1 MLQTHISPDKN
12 TWPALMLRATDN
24 DTVIEQRVRT
34 ILERIRQGGD
44 EALRAITTEIDGRC
58 PESLQVSEAEFTEA
72 ESLVSDKLKA
82 AIRQAASNISAF
94 HKAQHTSA
102 ADVCTMPGVHCRRRV
117 LPIRR
122 VGLYIPGGSAPL
134 FSTILMLALPAQ
146 IAGCEEIVLCTPC
159 DRTTGKVNPVVLYTA
174 QLCGVRTIY
183 KLGGAQAIAAMAY
196 GTESIERVYK
206 IFGPGNRYV
215 TKAKQMVS
223 AQGTAIDMP
232 AGPSEVMIMADD
244 SARPDF
250 VAADFL
256 SQAEHGPDSQSLLV
270 CRSQE
275 FAEQVNAEIVRQ
287 LALLPRADI
296 ATRSLENS
304 RIVVFDDIDTMV
316 AFANDYA
323 SEHLIIAM
331 DDAWAVAN
339 RITAA
344 GSIFVGH
351 YSPES
356 AGDYASG
363 TNHTLP
369 TMGLASAYSGIG
381 LDSFMHAITYQ
392 ELSQE
397 GLNSLS
403 NTIIR
408 MAEAEGL
415 DAHANAVKVRVA
427 SKGSGN
433 SESSENSENSNCQ
446 LSINSV
452 EVATLGRACKQSLPS
467 LNRNFVNCQLK
478 NVRPNI
484 AALKPYSTARDE
496 YKGSIG
502 IYLDANENPFD
513 NGYNR
518 YPSTALKEQVRSAI
532 AQKKGV
538 NPARL
543 FLGNGSDEAIDLLFR
558 IFCRPGIDNIV
569 SIAPT
574 YGMYSVCAAIND
586 IECREVMLGEDFSL
600 PVEAL
605 LSATDMQSKLLFVC
619 SPNNPTANAFPREQ
633 LVSLLSRFPGIV
645 VVDEAYI
652 DFSSV
657 PSMVELIDQYPN
669 LIVLQTLSKAYGLAG
684 LRMGLAFAEERIIR
698 LFEQVKYPYNIG
710 TDTLALALR
719 LLATDITPQVQTLIA
734 ERERVA
740 AALTAL
746 PYIEKVYPSDA
757 NFLLVKTARPRELY
771 DYLIVREL
779 IVRDR
784 SRTPGCEGTLRIT
797 IGTPEENDR
806 LIRELRV
813 WS

>member
-1 MLQTHISPDKN
+1 
-12 TWPALMLRATDN
+12 MLRATDD
-24 DTVIEQRVRT
+24 DTVIEQRVRA

-58 PESLQVSEAEFTEA
+58 PESLQVSETEFAEA
-72 ESLVSDKLKA
+72 ESLVSDELKS
-82 AIRQAASNISAF
+82 AIRQAASNISVF
-94 HKAQHTSA
+94 HKAQQTPA
-102 ADVCTMPGVHCRRRV
+102 VDVYTMPGVHCRRRV

-159 DRTTGKVNPVVLYTA
+159 DRTTGKVNSVVLYTA

-196 GTESIERVYK
+196 GTESIERVFK

-275 FAEQVNAEIVRQ
+275 FAEQVNAEIARQ

-296 ATRSLENS
+296 ATRSLANS
-304 RIVVFDDIDTMV
+304 RIVVFDDIDTMI
-316 AFANDYA
+316 AFANAYA

-331 DDAWAVAN
+331 DDAWAVAD

-427 SKGSGN
+427 SEGSEN
-433 SESSENSENSNCQ
+433 TESSNFQFSIFNSQ
-446 LSINSV
+446 LN
-452 EVATLGRACKQSLPS
+452 
-467 LNRNFVNCQLK
+467 

-538 NPARL
+538 DPARL

-657 PSMVELIDQYPN
+657 PSMVKLIDQYPN

-740 AALTAL
+740 AALTEL

-771 DYLIVREL
+771 DYLIAREL

-806 LIRELRV
+806 LIEELRV

>member
-12 TWPALMLRATDN
+12 TWPALMQRATDD
-24 DTVIEQRVRT
+24 DTFIEQRVRT

-72 ESLVSDKLKA
+72 EAMVSDELKS

-94 HKAQHTSA
+94 HKAQQTPA
-102 ADVCTMPGVHCRRRV
+102 VDVYTMPGVHCRRRV

-196 GTESIERVYK
+196 GTESIARVFK

-275 FAEQVNAEIVRQ
+275 FAEQVNAEIARQ

-296 ATRSLENS
+296 ATRSLANS

-316 AFANDYA
+316 AFANAYA

-331 DDAWAVAN
+331 DDAWAVAD

-427 SKGSGN
+427 SEGSEN
-433 SESSENSENSNCQ
+433 TESSNFQFSIFNSQ
-446 LSINSV
+446 LN
-452 EVATLGRACKQSLPS
+452 
-467 LNRNFVNCQLK
+467 

-633 LVSLLSRFPGIV
+633 LISLLSRFPGIV

-740 AALTAL
+740 AALTEL

-771 DYLIVREL
+771 DYLIAREL

-797 IGTPEENDR
+797 IGTPEENNK
-806 LIRELRV
+806 LIEELKMKNQD
-813 WS
+813 

>member
-1 MLQTHISPDKN
+1 MLQTYISPSRSA
-12 TWPALMLRATDN
+12 WAALMQRATD
-24 DTVIEQRVRT
+24 DDSIIEGRVRA
-34 ILERIRQGGD
+34 ILERVRQGGD
-44 EALRAITTEIDGRC
+44 EAVRAITTEIDGRC
-58 PESLQVSEAEFTEA
+58 PDSLQVSEAEFAEA
-72 ESLVSDKLKA
+72 EALVNDDLKA
-82 AIRQAASNISAF
+82 AIRQAADNISAF
-94 HKAQHTSA
+94 HRAQQISTV
-102 ADVCTMPGVHCRRRV
+102 DVCTMPGVHCRRRV

-159 DRTTGKVNPVVLYTA
+159 DRTSGKVNPVVLYTA

-183 KLGGAQAIAAMAY
+183 KLGGAQAVAAMAY
-196 GTESIERVYK
+196 GTESIRRVYK

-232 AGPSEVMIMADD
+232 AGPSEVMVMAD
-244 SARPDF
+244 ATAQPAF

-256 SQAEHGPDSQSLLV
+256 SQAEHGPDSQSILV
-270 CRSQE
+270 CNSQKLA
-275 FAEQVNAEIVRQ
+275 AEVEAEITRQ

-304 RIVVFDDIDTMV
+304 RIVVFDDVNTMV
-316 AFANDYA
+316 DFANDYA
-323 SEHLIIAM
+323 AEHLIIAM
-331 DDAWAVAN
+331 DDAWSVAN

-369 TMGLASAYSGIG
+369 TMGLATAYSGIG

-392 ELSQE
+392 ELTQS
-397 GLNSLS
+397 GLNALGT
-403 NTIIR
+403 TIVQ

-415 DAHANAVKVRVA
+415 DAHANAVKVRL
-427 SKGSGN
+427 S
-433 SESSENSENSNCQ
+433 SEDSETSENSEDSNC
-446 LSINSV
+446 
-452 EVATLGRACKQSLPS
+452 P
-467 LNRNFVNCQLK
+467 LNW
-478 NVRPNI
+478 VRPNI

-496 YKGSIG
+496 YKGTIG
-502 IYLDANENPFD
+502 IYLDANENPFE

-518 YPSTALKEQVRSAI
+518 YPSTTLKAQVRGTI

-538 NPARL
+538 DPARL

-558 IFCRPGIDNIV
+558 IFCRPGVDNVI

-586 IECREVMLGEDFSL
+586 IEYREVMLDDNFAL
-600 PVEAL
+600 PVDKL
-605 LSATDMQSKLLFVC
+605 LAAADAQSKLLFVC
-619 SPNNPTANAFPREQ
+619 SPNNPTANAYSREQ
-633 LVSLLSRFPGIV
+633 LITLVQQFPGIV

-657 PSMVELIDQYPN
+657 PSMVELIDEYPN

-684 LRMGLAFAEERIIR
+684 LRMGLAFAHERIISI
-698 LFEQVKYPYNIG
+698 FEQVKYPYNIG
-710 TDTLALALR
+710 ADTLALAQR
-719 LLATDITPQVQTLIA
+719 LLATDITSQVQTLIA

-740 AALTAL
+740 AALSTL
-746 PYIEKVYPSDA
+746 PYVEKVYPSDA
-757 NFLLVKTARPRELY
+757 NFLLVKVEHSRELY
-771 DYLIVREL
+771 EYLIAREL

-806 LIRELRV
+806 LLAELKNRV
-813 WS
+813 

>member
-1 MLQTHISPDKN
+1 MIQTCFSPDKQS
-12 TWPALMLRATDN
+12 WPALMQRANSD
-24 DTVIEQRVRT
+24 DSIIESRVRV
-34 ILERIRQGGD
+34 ILERVRQGGD

-58 PESLQVSEAEFTEA
+58 PDTLQVTEAEFAEA
-72 ESLVSDKLKA
+72 ATQVGEELKV
-82 AIRQAASNISAF
+82 AIRQAAGNISAF
-94 HKAQHTSA
+94 HKSQQPAQT
-102 ADVCTMPGVHCRRRV
+102 DVYTMPGVHCRRRM

-159 DRTTGKVNPVVLYTA
+159 DRATGKVNPVVLYTA
-174 QLCGVRTIY
+174 QLCGVSTVY

-196 GTESIERVYK
+196 GTESIRRVYK

-232 AGPSEVMIMADD
+232 AGPSEVMVMADET
-244 SARPDF
+244 ARPDF

-256 SQAEHGPDSQSLLV
+256 SQAEHGPDSQSVLV
-270 CRSQE
+270 CRSTG
-275 FAEQVNAEIVRQ
+275 FARCVDAEIERQ

-296 ATRSLENS
+296 AAQSLANS
-304 RIVVFDDIDTMV
+304 RIVVIEDVETMID
-316 AFANDYA
+316 FANEYA
-323 SEHLIIAM
+323 AEHLIIAM
-331 DDAWAVAN
+331 DDAWAVAG

-369 TMGLASAYSGIG
+369 TMGLATAYSGIG

-392 ELSQE
+392 ELTRE
-397 GLNSLS
+397 GLDSLGD
-403 NTIIR
+403 TIIR

-415 DAHANAVKVRVA
+415 DAHANAVKVRMEA
-427 SKGSGN
+427 SPLPLPRRGDTDIA
-433 SESSENSENSNCQ
+433 EPNCQ
-446 LSINSV
+446 LSI
-452 EVATLGRACKQSLPS
+452 
-467 LNRNFVNCQLK
+467 VNCQLE

-484 AALKPYSTARDE
+484 LALKPYSTARDE

-518 YPSTALKEQVRSAI
+518 YPSTTLKEQVRNTI
-532 AQKKGV
+532 AAKKGIA
-538 NPARL
+538 PQRL

-558 IFCRPGIDNIV
+558 IFCRPGVDNVV

-586 IECREVMLGEDFSL
+586 IACREVMLGEDFTL
-600 PVEAL
+600 PVDEL
-605 LSATDMQSKLLFVC
+605 LRTADAQSKLLFIC

-633 LVSLLSRFPGIV
+633 IVSLVRQFPGIV

-652 DFSSV
+652 DFSSE
-657 PSMVELIDQYPN
+657 PSMVEFIDECPN

-684 LRMGLAFAEERIIR
+684 LRMGLAIAHERIISI
-698 LFEQVKYPYNIG
+698 FEQVKYPYNIG
-710 TDTLALALR
+710 ADTLALALR
-719 LLATDITPQVQTLIA
+719 LLETDITSQVQTLVA

-740 AALTAL
+740 AALNAL
-746 PYIEKVYPSDA
+746 PFVQKVYPSDA
-757 NFLLVKTARPRELY
+757 NFLLVKTGRPRELY
-771 DYLIVREL
+771 DYLIAREL

-806 LIRELRV
+806 LIEELRKV
-813 WS
+813 DA

>member
-1 MLQTHISPDKN
+1 M
-12 TWPALMLRATDN
+12 RA
-24 DTVIEQRVRT
+24 
-34 ILERIRQGGD
+34 ILERVRQGGD
-44 EALRAITTEIDGRC
+44 EAVRAITTEIDGRC
-58 PESLQVSEAEFTEA
+58 PDSLQVSEAEFAEA
-72 ESLVSDKLKA
+72 EALVNDDLKA
-82 AIRQAASNISAF
+82 AIRQAADNISAF
-94 HKAQHTSA
+94 HRAQQISTV
-102 ADVCTMPGVHCRRRV
+102 DVCTMPGVHCRRRV

-159 DRTTGKVNPVVLYTA
+159 DRTSGKVNPVVLYTA

-183 KLGGAQAIAAMAY
+183 KLGGAQAVAAMAY
-196 GTESIERVYK
+196 GTESIRRVYK

-232 AGPSEVMIMADD
+232 AGPSEVMVMAD
-244 SARPDF
+244 ATAQPAF

-256 SQAEHGPDSQSLLV
+256 SQAEHGPDSQSILV
-270 CRSQE
+270 CNSQKLA
-275 FAEQVNAEIVRQ
+275 AEVEAEITRQ

-304 RIVVFDDIDTMV
+304 RIVVFDDVNTMV
-316 AFANDYA
+316 DFANDYA
-323 SEHLIIAM
+323 AEHLIIAM
-331 DDAWAVAN
+331 DDAWSVAN

-369 TMGLASAYSGIG
+369 TMGLATAYSGIG

-392 ELSQE
+392 ELTQS
-397 GLNSLS
+397 GLNALGT
-403 NTIIR
+403 TIVQ

-415 DAHANAVKVRVA
+415 DAHANAVKVRL
-427 SKGSGN
+427 S
-433 SESSENSENSNCQ
+433 SEDSETSENSEDSNC
-446 LSINSV
+446 
-452 EVATLGRACKQSLPS
+452 P
-467 LNRNFVNCQLK
+467 LNW
-478 NVRPNI
+478 VRPNI

-496 YKGSIG
+496 YKGTIG
-502 IYLDANENPFD
+502 IYLDANENPFE

-518 YPSTALKEQVRSAI
+518 YPSTTLKAQVRGTI

-538 NPARL
+538 DPARL

-558 IFCRPGIDNIV
+558 IFCRPGVDNVI

-586 IECREVMLGEDFSL
+586 IEYREVMLDDNFAL
-600 PVEAL
+600 PVDKL
-605 LSATDMQSKLLFVC
+605 LAAADAQSKLLFVC
-619 SPNNPTANAFPREQ
+619 SPNNPTANAYSREQ
-633 LVSLLSRFPGIV
+633 LITLVQQFPGIV

-657 PSMVELIDQYPN
+657 PSMVELIDEYPN

-684 LRMGLAFAEERIIR
+684 LRMGLAFAHERIISI
-698 LFEQVKYPYNIG
+698 FEQVKYPYNIG
-710 TDTLALALR
+710 ADTLALAQR
-719 LLATDITPQVQTLIA
+719 LLATDITSQVQTLIA

-740 AALTAL
+740 AALSTL
-746 PYIEKVYPSDA
+746 PYVEKVYPSDA
-757 NFLLVKTARPRELY
+757 NFLLVKVEHSRELY
-771 DYLIVREL
+771 EYLIAREL

-806 LIRELRV
+806 LLAELKNRV
-813 WS
+813 

>member
-1 MLQTHISPDKN
+1 MLQTYINPSLSQ
-12 TWPALMLRATDN
+12 WPLLTQRATDE
-24 DTVIEQRVRT
+24 DSVIESRVRT
-34 ILERIRQGGD
+34 ILERVRQGGD

-58 PESLQVSEAEFTEA
+58 PESLQVSEAEFAEA
-72 ESLVSDKLKA
+72 AALVSDELKA
-82 AIRQAASNISAF
+82 AIRQAADNIGAF
-94 HKAQHTSA
+94 HRAQQVPVV
-102 ADVCTMPGVHCRRRV
+102 DVHTMPGVHCRRRV
-117 LPIRR
+117 VPIRR

-159 DRTTGKVNPVVLYTA
+159 DRTSGKVNPVVLYTA
-174 QLCGVRTIY
+174 QLCGVHTIY

-196 GTESIERVYK
+196 GTESIRRVYK

-232 AGPSEVMIMADD
+232 AGPSEVLVLAD
-244 SARPDF
+244 ATAQPAF

-256 SQAEHGPDSQSLLV
+256 SQAEHGPDSQSILV
-270 CRSQE
+270 CNSPDLASQVE
-275 FAEQVNAEIVRQ
+275 AEIARQ

-304 RIVVFDDIDTMV
+304 RIVVFDDVDTMV

-323 SEHLIIAM
+323 AEHLIIAM
-331 DDAWAVAN
+331 DDPWSIAN

-369 TMGLASAYSGIG
+369 TMGLATAYSGIG

-392 ELSQE
+392 ELTQA
-397 GLNSLS
+397 GLNALGD
-403 NTIIR
+403 TIVK

-415 DAHANAVKVRVA
+415 DAHANAVKVRLEA
-427 SKGSGN
+427 SPNPLPRRGLT
-433 SESSENSENSNCQ
+433 ESAMSAAPS
-446 LSINSV
+446 LR
-452 EVATLGRACKQSLPS
+452 GRAGGEALI
-467 LNRNFVNCQLK
+467 
-478 NVRPNI
+478 RPNI

-496 YKGSIG
+496 YKGTIG
-502 IYLDANENPFD
+502 IYLDANENPFE

-518 YPSTALKEQVRSAI
+518 YPSTTLKAQVRATI
-532 AQKKGV
+532 AAKKGV
-538 NPARL
+538 APSRL

-558 IFCRPGIDNIV
+558 IFCRPGVDNVI

-586 IECREVMLGEDFSL
+586 VEYREVMLGDDFAL
-600 PVEAL
+600 PVEKL
-605 LSATDMQSKLLFVC
+605 LAAADAQSKLLFVC
-619 SPNNPTANAFPREQ
+619 SPNNPTANAYSREQ
-633 LVSLLSRFPGIV
+633 LITLVQQFPGIV

-657 PSMVELIDQYPN
+657 LSMVELIDEYPN

-684 LRMGLAFAEERIIR
+684 LRMGLAFAHERIISI
-698 LFEQVKYPYNIG
+698 FEQVKYPYNIG
-710 TDTLALALR
+710 ADTLALAQR
-719 LLATDITPQVQTLIA
+719 LLEVDITPQVQTLIA

-740 AALTAL
+740 AAISAL
-746 PYIEKVYPSDA
+746 PYVEKVYPSDA
-757 NFLLVKTARPRELY
+757 NFLLVKVERSRELY
-771 DYLIVREL
+771 EYLIAREL

-784 SRTPGCEGTLRIT
+784 SLTPGCEGTLRIT

-806 LIRELRV
+806 LIRELRARCL
-813 WS
+813 

>member
-12 TWPALMLRATDN
+12 TWPALMLRATDD
-24 DTVIEQRVRT
+24 DTVIEQRVRA

-72 ESLVSDKLKA
+72 EAMVSDELKS
-82 AIRQAASNISAF
+82 AIRQAASNISTF
-94 HKAQHTSA
+94 HKAQQTPA
-102 ADVCTMPGVHCRRRV
+102 VDVYTMPGVHCRRRV

-174 QLCGVRTIY
+174 QLCGVHTIY

-196 GTESIERVYK
+196 GTESIERVFK

-275 FAEQVNAEIVRQ
+275 FAEQVNAEIARQ

-296 ATRSLENS
+296 ATRSLANS
-304 RIVVFDDIDTMV
+304 RIVVFDDIDTMI
-316 AFANDYA
+316 AFANAYA

-427 SKGSGN
+427 SEGSEN
-433 SESSENSENSNCQ
+433 TESSNFQFSIFNSQ
-446 LSINSV
+446 LN
-452 EVATLGRACKQSLPS
+452 
-467 LNRNFVNCQLK
+467 

-538 NPARL
+538 DPARL

-633 LVSLLSRFPGIV
+633 LISLLSRFPGIV

-740 AALTAL
+740 AALTEL

-771 DYLIVREL
+771 DYLIAREL

>member
-1 MLQTHISPDKN
+1 MLQTYITPDKN
-12 TWPALMLRATDN
+12 TWPALMLRATDD
-24 DTVIEQRVRT
+24 DTVIEQRVRA

-58 PESLQVSEAEFTEA
+58 PESLQVSEAEFAEA
-72 ESLVSDKLKA
+72 ESSVSDELKS
-82 AIRQAASNISAF
+82 AIRQAASNISVF
-94 HKAQHTSA
+94 HKAQQTPA
-102 ADVCTMPGVHCRRRV
+102 VDVYTMPGVHCRRRV

-196 GTESIERVYK
+196 GTESIERVFK

-244 SARPDF
+244 SARPEF

-275 FAEQVNAEIVRQ
+275 FAEQVNAEIARQ

-296 ATRSLENS
+296 ATRSLANS
-304 RIVVFDDIDTMV
+304 RIVVFDDIDTMI
-316 AFANDYA
+316 AFANAYA

-331 DDAWAVAN
+331 DDAWAVAD

-415 DAHANAVKVRVA
+415 DAHANAVKVRVEGPLLT
-427 SKGSGN
+427 SPKREGLQTSQSVSSPLGGN
-433 SESSENSENSNCQ
+433 EGGQ
-446 LSINSV
+446 AL
-452 EVATLGRACKQSLPS
+452 
-467 LNRNFVNCQLK
+467 
-478 NVRPNI
+478 VRPNI
-484 AALKPYSTARDE
+484 LALKPYSTARDE
-496 YKGSIG
+496 YKGSIGIG

-538 NPARL
+538 DPARL

-605 LSATDMQSKLLFVC
+605 LNATDMQSKLLFVC

-710 TDTLALALR
+710 TDTLSLALR

-740 AALTAL
+740 AALTEL

-771 DYLIVREL
+771 DYLIAREL

-806 LIRELRV
+806 LIEELRV

>member
-1 MLQTHISPDKN
+1 
-12 TWPALMLRATDN
+12 MLRATDD
-24 DTVIEQRVRT
+24 DTVIEQRVRA

-44 EALRAITTEIDGRC
+44 EVLRAITAEIDGRC
-58 PESLQVSEAEFTEA
+58 PESLQVSETEFTEA
-72 ESLVSDKLKA
+72 EAMVSDELKS

-94 HKAQHTSA
+94 HKAQQTPA
-102 ADVCTMPGVHCRRRV
+102 VDVYTMPGVHCRRRV

-196 GTESIERVYK
+196 GTESIERVFK

-275 FAEQVNAEIVRQ
+275 FAEQVNAEIARQ

-296 ATRSLENS
+296 ATRSLANS
-304 RIVVFDDIDTMV
+304 RIVVFDDIDTMI
-316 AFANDYA
+316 AFANAYA

-331 DDAWAVAN
+331 DDAWAVAD

-403 NTIIR
+403 NSIIR

-427 SKGSGN
+427 SEGSEKT
-433 SESSENSENSNCQ
+433 ESSNFQFSIFNSQ
-446 LSINSV
+446 LN
-452 EVATLGRACKQSLPS
+452 
-467 LNRNFVNCQLK
+467 

-538 NPARL
+538 DPARL

-619 SPNNPTANAFPREQ
+619 SPNNPPANAFPREQ
-633 LVSLLSRFPGIV
+633 LISLVSRFPGIV

-684 LRMGLAFAEERIIR
+684 LRIGLAFAEERIIR

-740 AALTAL
+740 AALTEL

-757 NFLLVKTARPRELY
+757 NFLLVKTARPRDLY
-771 DYLIVREL
+771 DYLIAREL

-806 LIRELRV
+806 LIEELRV

>member
-1 MLQTHISPDKN
+1 MLQTYINPSLSQ
-12 TWPALMLRATDN
+12 WPLLTQRATDE
-24 DTVIEQRVRT
+24 DSVIENRVRT
-34 ILERIRQGGD
+34 ILERVRQGGD
-44 EALRAITTEIDGRC
+44 EALRAITAEIDGRC
-58 PESLQVSEAEFTEA
+58 PESLQVSEDEFAEAA
-72 ESLVSDKLKA
+72 EQVSDELKA
-82 AIRQAASNISAF
+82 AIRQAADNISVF
-94 HKAQHTSA
+94 HRAQQVPVV
-102 ADVCTMPGVHCRRRV
+102 DVHTMPGVHCRRRV
-117 LPIRR
+117 VPIRR

-159 DRTTGKVNPVVLYTA
+159 DRLTGKVNSVVLYTA
-174 QLCGVRTIY
+174 QLCGVHTIY

-196 GTESIERVYK
+196 GTESIRRVYK

-232 AGPSEVMIMADD
+232 AGPSEVMVMAD
-244 SARPDF
+244 ATAQPAF

-256 SQAEHGPDSQSLLV
+256 SQAEHGPDSQSILV
-270 CRSQE
+270 CNSPDL
-275 FAEQVNAEIVRQ
+275 ATQVEAEITRQ

-304 RIVVFDDIDTMV
+304 RIVVFDDVDTMIN
-316 AFANDYA
+316 FANDYA
-323 SEHLIIAM
+323 AEHLIIAM
-331 DDAWAVAN
+331 DDAWGIAQL
-339 RITAA
+339 ITAA

-369 TMGLASAYSGIG
+369 TMGLATAYSGIG

-392 ELSQE
+392 ELTQA
-397 GLNSLS
+397 GLNALGG
-403 NTIIR
+403 TIIQ

-415 DAHANAVKVRVA
+415 DAHANAVKVRL
-427 SKGSGN
+427 SSEKSLN
-433 SESSENSENSNCQ
+433 SESSENSNC
-446 LSINSV
+446 
-452 EVATLGRACKQSLPS
+452 P
-467 LNRNFVNCQLK
+467 LNK
-478 NVRPNI
+478 VRPNI

-496 YKGSIG
+496 YKGTIG
-502 IYLDANENPFD
+502 VYLDANENPFE

-518 YPSTALKEQVRSAI
+518 YPSTTLKGKVRTTI
-532 AQKKGV
+532 AAKKGV
-538 NPARL
+538 DPSRL

-558 IFCRPGIDNIV
+558 IFCRPGVDNVI

-586 IECREVMLGEDFSL
+586 IEYREVMLGDDFSL
-600 PVEAL
+600 PVDKL
-605 LSATDMQSKLLFVC
+605 LAAADAQSKLLFVC
-619 SPNNPTANAFPREQ
+619 SPNNPTANAYSREQ
-633 LVSLLSRFPGIV
+633 LITLVQQFPGIV

-657 PSMVELIDQYPN
+657 PSMVELIDEYPN

-684 LRMGLAFAEERIIR
+684 LRMGLAMANERIISI
-698 LFEQVKYPYNIG
+698 FEQVKYPYNIG
-710 TDTLALALR
+710 ADTLALASR
-719 LLATDITPQVQTLIA
+719 LLETDITPQVQTLIA

-740 AALTAL
+740 AALSAL
-746 PYIEKVYPSDA
+746 TYVEKVYPSDA
-757 NFLLVKTARPRELY
+757 NFLLVKVERSRELY
-771 DYLIVREL
+771 EFLIAREL

-797 IGTPEENDR
+797 IGTPEENGR
-806 LIRELRV
+806 LIEELQAYNV
-813 WS
+813 

>member
-1 MLQTHISPDKN
+1 MQ
-12 TWPALMLRATDN
+12 RATD
-24 DTVIEQRVRT
+24 DDSIIEGRVRA
-34 ILERIRQGGD
+34 ILERVRQGGD
-44 EALRAITTEIDGRC
+44 EAVRAITTEIDGRC
-58 PESLQVSEAEFTEA
+58 PDSLQVSEAEFAEA
-72 ESLVSDKLKA
+72 EALVNDDLKA
-82 AIRQAASNISAF
+82 AIRQAADNISAF
-94 HKAQHTSA
+94 HRAQQISTV
-102 ADVCTMPGVHCRRRV
+102 DVCTMPGVHCRRRV

-159 DRTTGKVNPVVLYTA
+159 DRTSGKVNPVVLYTA

-183 KLGGAQAIAAMAY
+183 KLGGAQAVAAMAY
-196 GTESIERVYK
+196 GTESIRRVYK

-232 AGPSEVMIMADD
+232 AGPSEVMVMAD
-244 SARPDF
+244 ATAQPAF

-256 SQAEHGPDSQSLLV
+256 SQAEHGPDSQSILV
-270 CRSQE
+270 CNSQKLA
-275 FAEQVNAEIVRQ
+275 AEVEAEITRQ

-304 RIVVFDDIDTMV
+304 RIVVFDDVNTMV
-316 AFANDYA
+316 DFANDYA
-323 SEHLIIAM
+323 AEHLIIAM
-331 DDAWAVAN
+331 DDAWSVAN

-369 TMGLASAYSGIG
+369 TMGLATAYSGIG

-392 ELSQE
+392 ELTQS
-397 GLNSLS
+397 GLNALGT
-403 NTIIR
+403 TIVQ

-415 DAHANAVKVRVA
+415 DAHANAVKVRL
-427 SKGSGN
+427 S
-433 SESSENSENSNCQ
+433 SEDSETSENSEDSNC
-446 LSINSV
+446 
-452 EVATLGRACKQSLPS
+452 P
-467 LNRNFVNCQLK
+467 LNW
-478 NVRPNI
+478 VRPNI

-496 YKGSIG
+496 YKGTIG
-502 IYLDANENPFD
+502 IYLDANENPFE

-518 YPSTALKEQVRSAI
+518 YPSTTLKAQVRGTI

-538 NPARL
+538 DPARL

-558 IFCRPGIDNIV
+558 IFCRPGVDNVI

-586 IECREVMLGEDFSL
+586 IEYREVMLDDNFAL
-600 PVEAL
+600 PVDKL
-605 LSATDMQSKLLFVC
+605 LAAADAQSKLLFVC
-619 SPNNPTANAFPREQ
+619 SPNNPTANAYSREQ
-633 LVSLLSRFPGIV
+633 LITLVQQFPGIV

-657 PSMVELIDQYPN
+657 PSMVELIDEYPN

-684 LRMGLAFAEERIIR
+684 LRMGLAFAHERIISI
-698 LFEQVKYPYNIG
+698 FEQVKYPYNIG
-710 TDTLALALR
+710 ADTLALAQR
-719 LLATDITPQVQTLIA
+719 LLATDITSQVQTLIA

-740 AALTAL
+740 AALSTL
-746 PYIEKVYPSDA
+746 PYVEKVYPSDA
-757 NFLLVKTARPRELY
+757 NFLLVKVEHSRELY
-771 DYLIVREL
+771 EYLIAREL

-806 LIRELRV
+806 LLAELKNRV
-813 WS
+813 

>member
-1 MLQTHISPDKN
+1 MLQTYISPDKN
-12 TWPALMLRATDN
+12 TWPALMLRATDD

-58 PESLQVSEAEFTEA
+58 PESLLVSEAEFTEA
-72 ESLVSDKLKA
+72 EAMVSDELKS

-94 HKAQHTSA
+94 HKAQQTPA
-102 ADVCTMPGVHCRRRV
+102 VDVYTMPGVHCRRRV

-159 DRTTGKVNPVVLYTA
+159 DRITGKVNPVVLYTA

-196 GTESIERVYK
+196 GTESIERVFK

-275 FAEQVNAEIVRQ
+275 FAEQVNAEIARQ

-296 ATRSLENS
+296 ATRSLANS
-304 RIVVFDDIDTMV
+304 RIVVFDDIDTMI
-316 AFANDYA
+316 AFANAYA

-331 DDAWAVAN
+331 DDAWAVAD

-427 SKGSGN
+427 SEGSEN
-433 SESSENSENSNCQ
+433 TESSNFQFSIFNSQ
-446 LSINSV
+446 LN
-452 EVATLGRACKQSLPS
+452 
-467 LNRNFVNCQLK
+467 

-502 IYLDANENPFD
+502 IYLDANENPFN

-538 NPARL
+538 DPARL

-633 LVSLLSRFPGIV
+633 LISLLSRFPGIV

-771 DYLIVREL
+771 DYLIAREL

-806 LIRELRV
+806 LIEELRV

>member
-1 MLQTHISPDKN
+1 
-12 TWPALMLRATDN
+12 
-24 DTVIEQRVRT
+24 
-34 ILERIRQGGD
+34 
-44 EALRAITTEIDGRC
+44 
-58 PESLQVSEAEFTEA
+58 
-72 ESLVSDKLKA
+72 
-82 AIRQAASNISAF
+82 
-94 HKAQHTSA
+94 
-102 ADVCTMPGVHCRRRV
+102 
-117 LPIRR
+117 
-122 VGLYIPGGSAPL
+122 
-134 FSTILMLALPAQ
+134 
-146 IAGCEEIVLCTPC
+146 
-159 DRTTGKVNPVVLYTA
+159 
-174 QLCGVRTIY
+174 
-183 KLGGAQAIAAMAY
+183 MAY
-196 GTESIERVYK
+196 GTESIRRVYK

-256 SQAEHGPDSQSLLV
+256 SQAEHGPDSQSMLV

-275 FAEQVNAEIVRQ
+275 FAEQVNAEIARQ
-287 LALLPRADI
+287 LTLLPRADI
-296 ATRSLENS
+296 ATRSLANS

-316 AFANDYA
+316 AFANEYA
-323 SEHLIIAM
+323 AEHLIIAM
-331 DDAWAVAN
+331 DDAWAVAD

-369 TMGLASAYSGIG
+369 TMGLATAYSGIG

-392 ELSQE
+392 ELTQE

-403 NTIIR
+403 DTIIR

-415 DAHANAVKVRVA
+415 DAHANAVKVRVECPLLT
-427 SKGSGN
+427 SPKGEGLQTSQSVSSPLGGN
-433 SESSENSENSNCQ
+433 EGGQ
-446 LSINSV
+446 
-452 EVATLGRACKQSLPS
+452 TL
-467 LNRNFVNCQLK
+467 
-478 NVRPNI
+478 VRPNI
-484 AALKPYSTARDE
+484 LALKPYSTARDE
-496 YKGSIG
+496 YKGTIG

-538 NPARL
+538 NPTRL

-710 TDTLALALR
+710 ADTLALAQR
-719 LLATDITPQVQTLIA
+719 LLEADITPQVQTLIA
-734 ERERVA
+734 ERKRVA
-740 AALTAL
+740 AALAEL
-746 PYIEKVYPSDA
+746 PFVAKVYPSDA
-757 NFLLVKTARPRELY
+757 NFLLVKTEHPRELY
-771 DYLIVREL
+771 DYLIAREL

>member
-1 MLQTHISPDKN
+1 MQ
-12 TWPALMLRATDN
+12 RANSD
-24 DTVIEQRVRT
+24 DAVIEGRVRT
-34 ILERIRQGGD
+34 ILERVRQGGD

-58 PESLQVSEAEFTEA
+58 PESLQVSETEFAEA
-72 ESLVSDKLKA
+72 EAQVSDELKA
-82 AIRQAASNISAF
+82 AIRQAADNITAF
-94 HKAQHTSA
+94 HRAQQAPQT
-102 ADVCTMPGVHCRRRV
+102 DVYTMPGVHCRRRM

-159 DRTTGKVNPVVLYTA
+159 DRQSGKVNPVVLYTA

-183 KLGGAQAIAAMAY
+183 KLGGAQAVAAMAY
-196 GTESIERVYK
+196 GTESIRKVYK

-232 AGPSEVMIMADD
+232 AGPSEVMVMADET
-244 SARPDF
+244 ARPDF

-256 SQAEHGPDSQSLLV
+256 SQAEHGPDSQSVLV
-270 CRSQE
+270 CNSE
-275 FAEQVNAEIVRQ
+275 AFAQQVEAEIERQ

-296 ATRSLENS
+296 AAQSLANS
-304 RIVVFDDIDTMV
+304 RIVVLGDVDTMV
-316 AFANDYA
+316 DFANEYA
-323 SEHLIIAM
+323 AEHLIIAM
-331 DDAWAVAN
+331 DNAWNIAN

-369 TMGLASAYSGIG
+369 TMGLATAYSGIG

-392 ELSQE
+392 ELTQE
-397 GLNSLS
+397 GLNSLG

-415 DAHANAVKVRVA
+415 DAHANAVKVRIEA
-427 SKGSGN
+427 SPNPLPKRGLTESAM
-433 SESSENSENSNCQ
+433 SESP
-446 LSINSV
+446 L
-452 EVATLGRACKQSLPS
+452 LGRGRGEASL
-467 LNRNFVNCQLK
+467 
-478 NVRPNI
+478 VRPNI

-502 IYLDANENPFD
+502 IYLDANENPFE

-518 YPSTALKEQVRSAI
+518 YPSTTLKAQVRNVI

-538 NPARL
+538 SPSRL

-558 IFCRPGIDNIV
+558 IFCRPGVDNVI

-586 IECREVMLGEDFSL
+586 IACREVMLGEDFAL
-600 PVEAL
+600 PVDEL
-605 LSATDMQSKLLFVC
+605 LAAADAQSKLLFIC

-633 LVSLLSRFPGIV
+633 IVSLVRQFPGIV

-652 DFSSV
+652 DFSSE
-657 PSMVELIDQYPN
+657 PSMVELIDEYPN

-684 LRMGLAFAEERIIR
+684 LRMGLAMAHERIISI
-698 LFEQVKYPYNIG
+698 FEQVKYPYNIG
-710 TDTLALALR
+710 ADTLALALR
-719 LLATDITPQVQTLIA
+719 LLETDITPQVQTLIA

-740 AALTAL
+740 AAFRAVPCIT
-746 PYIEKVYPSDA
+746 KVYPSDA
-757 NFLLVKTARPRELY
+757 NFLLVKTERPRELY
-771 DYLIVREL
+771 EYLIAREL

-797 IGTPEENDR
+797 IGTPEENAR
-806 LIRELRV
+806 LITEV
-813 WS
+813 KNYNG

>member
-1 MLQTHISPDKN
+1 MQ
-12 TWPALMLRATDN
+12 RATADDN
-24 DTVIEQRVRT
+24 LIENRVRT
-34 ILERIRQGGD
+34 ILERVRQGGD

-58 PESLQVSEAEFTEA
+58 PESLQVSEAEFAEA
-72 ESLVSDKLKA
+72 EALVNDALKA
-82 AIRQAASNISAF
+82 AISQAADNISAF
-94 HKAQHTSA
+94 HRAQQLPVV
-102 ADVCTMPGVHCRRRV
+102 DVHTMPGVHCRRRV
-117 LPIRR
+117 VPIRR

-174 QLCGVRTIY
+174 QLCGVSTIY
-183 KLGGAQAIAAMAY
+183 KLGGAQAVAAMAY
-196 GTESIERVYK
+196 GTESIRRVYK

-232 AGPSEVMIMADD
+232 AGPSEVMVMADTT
-244 SARPDF
+244 AQPAF

-256 SQAEHGPDSQSLLV
+256 SQAEHGPDSQSILV
-270 CRSQE
+270 CNSQALATKVE
-275 FAEQVNAEIVRQ
+275 VEITRQ

-304 RIVVFDDIDTMV
+304 RIVVFDDMDSMV
-316 AFANDYA
+316 DFANDYA
-323 SEHLIIAM
+323 AEHLIIAM
-331 DDAWAVAN
+331 DDAWSVAN

-369 TMGLASAYSGIG
+369 TMGLATAYSGIG

-392 ELSQE
+392 ELTQE
-397 GLNSLS
+397 GLNSLGD
-403 NTIIR
+403 TIIR

-415 DAHANAVKVRVA
+415 DAHANAVKVRME
-427 SKGSGN
+427 GSAAIAEAN
-433 SESSENSENSNCQ
+433 SQFSIFNFQ
-446 LSINSV
+446 L
-452 EVATLGRACKQSLPS
+452 LL
-467 LNRNFVNCQLK
+467 
-478 NVRPNI
+478 RPNI

-496 YKGSIG
+496 YKGTIG
-502 IYLDANENPFD
+502 IYLDANENPFE

-518 YPSTALKEQVRSAI
+518 YPSTTLKSQVRGTVA
-532 AQKKGV
+532 AKKGV
-538 NPARL
+538 DPARL

-558 IFCRPGIDNIV
+558 IFCRPGVDNVI

-574 YGMYSVCAAIND
+574 YGMYGVCAAIND
-586 IECREVMLGEDFSL
+586 IEYREVMLDEDFAL
-600 PVEAL
+600 PVGKL
-605 LSATDMQSKLLFVC
+605 LAAADAQSKLLFVC
-619 SPNNPTANAFPREQ
+619 SPNNPTANAYSREQ
-633 LVSLLSRFPGIV
+633 LITLVQQFPGIV

-657 PSMVELIDQYPN
+657 PSMVELIDEYPN

-684 LRMGLAFAEERIIR
+684 LRMGLAFAHERIISI
-698 LFEQVKYPYNIG
+698 FEQVKYPYNIG
-710 TDTLALALR
+710 ADTLALAQR
-719 LLATDITPQVQTLIA
+719 LLQVDITPQVHTLIA

-740 AALTAL
+740 KALAAL
-746 PYIEKVYPSDA
+746 PYVTKVYPSDA
-757 NFLLVKTARPRELY
+757 NFLLVKMEHSREMY
-771 DYLIVREL
+771 EYLIGREL

-806 LIRELRV
+806 LIAECRALCVGDRRVRYIKELGTVRF
-813 WS
+813 

>member
-12 TWPALMLRATDN
+12 TWPALMLRATDD
-24 DTVIEQRVRT
+24 DTVIEQRVRA

-58 PESLQVSEAEFTEA
+58 PESLQVSEAEFAEA
-72 ESLVSDKLKA
+72 ESSVSDELKS

-94 HKAQHTSA
+94 HKAQQTPA
-102 ADVCTMPGVHCRRRV
+102 VDVYTMPGVHCRRRV

-196 GTESIERVYK
+196 GTESIERVFK

-275 FAEQVNAEIVRQ
+275 FAEQVNAEIARQ

-296 ATRSLENS
+296 ATRSLANS
-304 RIVVFDDIDTMV
+304 RIVVFDDIDTMI
-316 AFANDYA
+316 AFANAYA

-331 DDAWAVAN
+331 DDAWAVAD

-427 SKGSGN
+427 SEGSEN
-433 SESSENSENSNCQ
+433 TESSNFQFSIFNSQ
-446 LSINSV
+446 LN
-452 EVATLGRACKQSLPS
+452 
-467 LNRNFVNCQLK
+467 

-518 YPSTALKEQVRSAI
+518 YPFTALKEQVRSAI

-538 NPARL
+538 NLARL

-633 LVSLLSRFPGIV
+633 LISLLSRFPGIV

-740 AALTAL
+740 AALTEL

-757 NFLLVKTARPRELY
+757 NFLLVKTARPRDLY
-771 DYLIVREL
+771 DYLIAREL

-806 LIRELRV
+806 LIRELRIKD
-813 WS
+813 

>member
-1 MLQTHISPDKN
+1 MLQTYINPSLSQ
-12 TWPALMLRATDN
+12 WPLLTQRATDE
-24 DTVIEQRVRT
+24 DSVIENRVRT
-34 ILERIRQGGD
+34 ILERVRQGGD
-44 EALRAITTEIDGRC
+44 EALRAITAEIDGRC
-58 PESLQVSEAEFTEA
+58 PESLQVSEDEFAEAA
-72 ESLVSDKLKA
+72 EQVSDELKA
-82 AIRQAASNISAF
+82 AIRQAADNISVF
-94 HKAQHTSA
+94 HRAQQVPVV
-102 ADVCTMPGVHCRRRV
+102 DVHTMPGVHCRRRV
-117 LPIRR
+117 VPIRR

-159 DRTTGKVNPVVLYTA
+159 DRLTGKVNSVVLYTA
-174 QLCGVRTIY
+174 QLCGVHTIY

-196 GTESIERVYK
+196 GTESIRRVYK

-232 AGPSEVMIMADD
+232 AGPSEVMVMAD
-244 SARPDF
+244 ATAQPAF

-256 SQAEHGPDSQSLLV
+256 SQAEHGPDSQSILV
-270 CRSQE
+270 CNSPDL
-275 FAEQVNAEIVRQ
+275 ATQVEAEITRQ

-304 RIVVFDDIDTMV
+304 RIVVFDDVDTMIN
-316 AFANDYA
+316 FANDYA
-323 SEHLIIAM
+323 AEHLIIAM
-331 DDAWAVAN
+331 DDAWGIAQL
-339 RITAA
+339 ITAA

-369 TMGLASAYSGIG
+369 TMGLATAYSGIG

-392 ELSQE
+392 ELTQA
-397 GLNSLS
+397 GLNALGG
-403 NTIIR
+403 TIIQ

-415 DAHANAVKVRVA
+415 DAHANAVKVRL
-427 SKGSGN
+427 SSEKSLN
-433 SESSENSENSNCQ
+433 SESSENSNC
-446 LSINSV
+446 
-452 EVATLGRACKQSLPS
+452 P
-467 LNRNFVNCQLK
+467 LNK
-478 NVRPNI
+478 VRPNI

-496 YKGSIG
+496 YKGTIG
-502 IYLDANENPFD
+502 VYLDANENPFE

-518 YPSTALKEQVRSAI
+518 YPSTTLKGQVRTTI
-532 AQKKGV
+532 AAKKGV
-538 NPARL
+538 DPSRL

-558 IFCRPGIDNIV
+558 IFCRPGVDNVI

-586 IECREVMLGEDFSL
+586 IEYREVMLGDDFSL
-600 PVEAL
+600 PVDKL
-605 LSATDMQSKLLFVC
+605 LAAADAQSKLLFVC
-619 SPNNPTANAFPREQ
+619 SPNNPTANAYSREQ
-633 LVSLLSRFPGIV
+633 LITLVQQFPGIV

-657 PSMVELIDQYPN
+657 PSMVELIDEYPN

-684 LRMGLAFAEERIIR
+684 LRMGLAMANERIISI
-698 LFEQVKYPYNIG
+698 FEQVKYPYNIG
-710 TDTLALALR
+710 ADTLALVSR
-719 LLATDITPQVQTLIA
+719 LLETDITPQVQTLIA

-740 AALTAL
+740 AALSAL
-746 PYIEKVYPSDA
+746 TYVEKVYPSDA
-757 NFLLVKTARPRELY
+757 NFLLVKVERSRELY
-771 DYLIVREL
+771 EFLIAREL

-797 IGTPEENDR
+797 IGTPEENGR
-806 LIRELRV
+806 LIEELQAYNV
-813 WS
+813 

>member
-1 MLQTHISPDKN
+1 MLQTYISPDKN
-12 TWPALMLRATDN
+12 TWPALMLRATDD
-24 DTVIEQRVRT
+24 DTVIEQRVRA

-58 PESLQVSEAEFTEA
+58 PESLQVSEAEFAEA
-72 ESLVSDKLKA
+72 ETMVSDELKS

-94 HKAQHTSA
+94 HKAQQTPA
-102 ADVCTMPGVHCRRRV
+102 VDVYTMPGVHCRRRV

-174 QLCGVRTIY
+174 QQCGVRTIY

-196 GTESIERVYK
+196 GTESIERVFK

-275 FAEQVNAEIVRQ
+275 FAEQVNAEIARQ

-296 ATRSLENS
+296 ATRSLANS
-304 RIVVFDDIDTMV
+304 RIVVFDDIDTMI
-316 AFANDYA
+316 AFANAYA

-331 DDAWAVAN
+331 DDAWAVAD

-403 NTIIR
+403 NTVIR

-427 SKGSGN
+427 SEGSEN
-433 SESSENSENSNCQ
+433 TESS
-446 LSINSV
+446 
-452 EVATLGRACKQSLPS
+452 
-467 LNRNFVNCQLK
+467 NFQFSTVNCQLK

-684 LRMGLAFAEERIIR
+684 LRIGLAFAEERIIR

-719 LLATDITPQVQTLIA
+719 LLATDINPQVQTLIA

-740 AALTAL
+740 AALTEL

-771 DYLIVREL
+771 DYLIAREL

-806 LIRELRV
+806 LIRELRIKD
-813 WS
+813 

>member
-1 MLQTHISPDKN
+1 MLQTYISPNREDW
-12 TWPALMLRATDN
+12 TSLMRRADS
-24 DTVIEQRVRT
+24 DDSIIESRVRT

-58 PESLQVSEAEFTEA
+58 PESLQVSEAELSEA
-72 ESLVSDKLKA
+72 EALVSDELKA

-94 HKAQHTSA
+94 HKAQQTHA
-102 ADVCTMPGVHCRRRV
+102 VDVHTMPGVHCRRRV

-146 IAGCEEIVLCTPC
+146 IAGCEEIILCTPC

-196 GTESIERVYK
+196 GTESIRRVYK

-256 SQAEHGPDSQSLLV
+256 SQAEHGPDSQSMLV

-275 FAEQVNAEIVRQ
+275 FAEQVNAEIARQ

-296 ATRSLENS
+296 ATRSLANS
-304 RIVVFDDIDTMV
+304 RIVVFDDIDAMV
-316 AFANDYA
+316 AFANEYA
-323 SEHLIIAM
+323 AEHLIIAM
-331 DDAWAVAN
+331 DDAWAVAD

-369 TMGLASAYSGIG
+369 TMGLATAYSGIG

-392 ELSQE
+392 QLTQE

-415 DAHANAVKVRVA
+415 DAHANAVKVRVD
-427 SKGSGN
+427 SEGSEN
-433 SESSENSENSNCQ
+433 TESSNFQ
-446 LSINSV
+446 FSINSV
-452 EVATLGRACKQSLPS
+452 EVATLGRVCKQSLPS

-484 AALKPYSTARDE
+484 LALKTYSTARDE
-496 YKGSIG
+496 YKGTIG

-518 YPSTALKEQVRSAI
+518 YPSTALKEQVRCTI

-600 PVEAL
+600 PVDAL

-633 LVSLLSRFPGIV
+633 IITLVSRFPGIV

-710 TDTLALALR
+710 ADTLALAQR
-719 LLATDITPQVQTLIA
+719 LLEVDITPQVQTLIA
-734 ERERVA
+734 ERKRVA
-740 AALTAL
+740 TAL
-746 PYIEKVYPSDA
+746 AELPFVAKVYPSDA

-771 DYLIVREL
+771 DYLIAREL

-797 IGTPEENDR
+797 IGTPAENDR
-806 LIRELRV
+806 LIQECRTYKG
-813 WS
+813 

>member
-1 MLQTHISPDKN
+1 MR
-12 TWPALMLRATDN
+12 RADS
-24 DTVIEQRVRT
+24 DDSIIESRVRT

-44 EALRAITTEIDGRC
+44 EALHAITTEIDGRC
-58 PESLQVSEAEFTEA
+58 PESLQVSEAELSEA
-72 ESLVSDKLKA
+72 EALVSDELKA

-94 HKAQHTSA
+94 HKAQQTPA
-102 ADVCTMPGVHCRRRV
+102 VDVHTMPGVHCRRRV

-146 IAGCEEIVLCTPC
+146 IAGCEEIILCTPC

-196 GTESIERVYK
+196 GTESIRRVYK

-256 SQAEHGPDSQSLLV
+256 SQAEHGPDSQSMLV

-275 FAEQVNAEIVRQ
+275 FAEQVNAEIARQ
-287 LALLPRADI
+287 LTLLPRADI
-296 ATRSLENS
+296 ATRSLANS

-316 AFANDYA
+316 AFANEYA
-323 SEHLIIAM
+323 AEHLIIAM
-331 DDAWAVAN
+331 DDAWAVAD

-369 TMGLASAYSGIG
+369 TMGLATAYSGIG

-392 ELSQE
+392 ELTQE

-403 NTIIR
+403 DTIIR

-415 DAHANAVKVRVA
+415 DAHANAVKVRVECPLLTSPKGEGLQTSQSA
-427 SKGSGN
+427 SSPLGGN
-433 SESSENSENSNCQ
+433 EGGQ
-446 LSINSV
+446 
-452 EVATLGRACKQSLPS
+452 TL
-467 LNRNFVNCQLK
+467 
-478 NVRPNI
+478 VRPNI
-484 AALKPYSTARDE
+484 LALKPYSTARDE
-496 YKGSIG
+496 YKGTIG

-600 PVEAL
+600 PVDAL
-605 LSATDMQSKLLFVC
+605 LSATDMQSKLLFIC

-633 LVSLLSRFPGIV
+633 IITLVSRFPGIV

-710 TDTLALALR
+710 ADTLALAQR
-719 LLATDITPQVQTLIA
+719 LLEVDITPQVQTLIA
-734 ERERVA
+734 ERKRVA
-740 AALTAL
+740 AALAEL
-746 PYIEKVYPSDA
+746 PFVERVYPSDA
-757 NFLLVKTARPRELY
+757 NFLLVKTEHPRELY
-771 DYLIVREL
+771 DYLIAREL

-806 LIRELRV
+806 LIEELRV
-813 WS
+813 MS

>member
-1 MLQTHISPDKN
+1 MLQTYINPSLSQWSLL
-12 TWPALMLRATDN
+12 TQRATDE
-24 DTVIEQRVRT
+24 DSIIEKRVST
-34 ILERIRQGGD
+34 ILERVRQGGD

-58 PESLQVSEAEFTEA
+58 PESLQVSEAEFAEA
-72 ESLVSDKLKA
+72 VALVSDELKA
-82 AIRQAASNISAF
+82 AIRQATANISAF
-94 HKAQHTSA
+94 HRTQQIPA
-102 ADVCTMPGVHCRRRV
+102 ANVHTMPGVHCRRRM

-134 FSTILMLALPAQ
+134 FSTILMLALPAK
-146 IAGCEEIVLCTPC
+146 IAGCEDIVLCTPC
-159 DRTTGKVNPVVLYTA
+159 DRTSGKVNPVVLYTA
-174 QLCGVRTIY
+174 LQCGVHTIY

-196 GTESIERVYK
+196 GTESIHRVYK

-215 TKAKQMVS
+215 TKAKQIVS
-223 AQGTAIDMP
+223 SQGTAIDMP
-232 AGPSEVMIMADD
+232 AGPSEVMVMADET
-244 SARPDF
+244 AHPDF

-256 SQAEHGPDSQSLLV
+256 SQAEHGPDSQSILV
-270 CRSQE
+270 CNSPDL
-275 FAEQVNAEIVRQ
+275 ANQVETEITSQ

-304 RIVVFDDIDTMV
+304 RIVVFDKVNTMID
-316 AFANDYA
+316 FANEYA
-323 SEHLIIAM
+323 AEHLIIAM
-331 DDAWAVAN
+331 NDAWSIAD

-369 TMGLASAYSGIG
+369 TMGLANAYSGIG

-392 ELSQE
+392 ELTQE
-397 GLNSLS
+397 GLNTLG
-403 NTIIR
+403 NTIIQ

-415 DAHANAVKVRVA
+415 DAHANAVKVRLA
-427 SKGSGN
+427 
-433 SESSENSENSNCQ
+433 SESTENSENSNSSFSILNSQ
-446 LSINSV
+446 LD
-452 EVATLGRACKQSLPS
+452 K
-467 LNRNFVNCQLK
+467 
-478 NVRPNI
+478 VRPNI

-496 YKGSIG
+496 YKGTIG
-502 IYLDANENPFD
+502 IYLDANENPFE

-518 YPSTALKEQVRSAI
+518 YPSTTLKAQVRNAI
-532 AQKKGV
+532 AKKKGV
-538 NPARL
+538 TASRL

-558 IFCRPGIDNIV
+558 IFCRPGVDNAI

-586 IECREVMLGEDFSL
+586 VEYREVMLGKDFSL
-600 PVEAL
+600 PVDGL
-605 LSATDMQSKLLFVC
+605 LDATDEQSKLLFVC
-619 SPNNPTANAFPREQ
+619 SPNNPTANAYPREQ
-633 LVSLLSRFPGIV
+633 LLTLVKQFPGIV

-657 PSMVELIDQYPN
+657 PSMVELIDEYPN

-684 LRMGLAFAEERIIR
+684 LRMGLAMAHERIISI
-698 LFEQVKYPYNIG
+698 FEQVKYPYNIG
-710 TDTLALALR
+710 ADTLVLALR
-719 LLATDITPQVQTLIA
+719 LLETDITPQVETLIA

-740 AALTAL
+740 AVLSAL
-746 PYIEKVYPSDA
+746 PYIEKIYPSDA
-757 NFLLVKTARPRELY
+757 NFLLVKTEHARELY
-771 DYLIVREL
+771 EHLIAREL

-806 LIRELRV
+806 LIAEM
-813 WS
+813 SAYEK

>member
-1 MLQTHISPDKN
+1 MLQTYITPDKN
-12 TWPALMLRATDN
+12 TWPALMQRATDD
-24 DTVIEQRVRT
+24 DTVIEQRVRA

-58 PESLQVSEAEFTEA
+58 PESLQVAEAEFTEA
-72 ESLVSDKLKA
+72 ETMVSDELKS
-82 AIRQAASNISAF
+82 AIRQAASNIGAF
-94 HKAQHTSA
+94 HKAQQTPA
-102 ADVCTMPGVHCRRRV
+102 VDVYTMPGVHCRRRV

-196 GTESIERVYK
+196 GTESIERVFK

-275 FAEQVNAEIVRQ
+275 FAEQVNAEIARQ

-296 ATRSLENS
+296 AIRSLANS
-304 RIVVFDDIDTMV
+304 RIVVFDGIDTMI
-316 AFANDYA
+316 AFANAYA

-331 DDAWAVAN
+331 DDAWAVAD

-392 ELSQE
+392 QLTQE

-427 SKGSGN
+427 SESSSNSEN
-433 SESSENSENSNCQ
+433 SESSGNSNCQ
-446 LSINSV
+446 LSI
-452 EVATLGRACKQSLPS
+452 
-467 LNRNFVNCQLK
+467 VNCQLK

-518 YPSTALKEQVRSAI
+518 YPSTALKEQVRSTI

-605 LSATDMQSKLLFVC
+605 LNATDMQSKLLFVC

-633 LVSLLSRFPGIV
+633 LISLLSRFPGIV

-657 PSMVELIDQYPN
+657 PSMVELIDRYPN

-719 LLATDITPQVQTLIA
+719 LLETDITPQVRTLIA

-771 DYLIVREL
+771 DYLIAREL

-797 IGTPEENDR
+797 IGTPEENER
-806 LIRELRV
+806 LIRELKAKSER
-813 WS
+813 

>member
-1 MLQTHISPDKN
+1 MLQTYISPDKK
-12 TWPALMLRATDN
+12 TWPSLMQRATDD
-24 DTVIEQRVRT
+24 DTVIESRVRT
-34 ILERIRQGGD
+34 ILDRVRQGGD
-44 EALRAITTEIDGRC
+44 EALRAITAEIDGRC
-58 PESLQVSEAEFTEA
+58 PESLQVSEIEFAEA
-72 ESLVSDKLKA
+72 EALVSDELKA
-82 AIRQAASNISAF
+82 AIRQAADNISAF
-94 HKAQHTSA
+94 HRAQQTPVV
-102 ADVCTMPGVHCRRRV
+102 DVRTMPGVHCRRRV

-146 IAGCEEIVLCTPC
+146 IAGCEEIILCTPC
-159 DRTTGKVNPVVLYTA
+159 DRLTGKVNPVVLYTA
-174 QLCGVRTIY
+174 QLCGVHTIY
-183 KLGGAQAIAAMAY
+183 KLGGAQAVAAMAY
-196 GTESIERVYK
+196 GTESIRRVYK

-232 AGPSEVMIMADD
+232 AGPSEVMVMADATAQP
-244 SARPDF
+244 SF

-256 SQAEHGPDSQSLLV
+256 SQAEHGPDSQSFLV
-270 CRSQE
+270 CNSQE
-275 FAEQVNAEIVRQ
+275 LATQVEAEITRQ

-304 RIVVFDDIDTMV
+304 RIVVFDDVATMV
-316 AFANDYA
+316 DFANDYA
-323 SEHLIIAM
+323 AEHLIIAM
-331 DDAWAVAN
+331 SDAWDVAG

-369 TMGLASAYSGIG
+369 TMGLASTYSGIG

-392 ELSQE
+392 ELTQE
-397 GLNSLS
+397 GLNALS
-403 NTIIR
+403 STIIR

-427 SKGSGN
+427 SSKF
-433 SESSENSENSNCQ
+433 SESSEYSENSEC
-446 LSINSV
+446 S
-452 EVATLGRACKQSLPS
+452 
-467 LNRNFVNCQLK
+467 NCQLK

-496 YKGSIG
+496 YKGTIG

-518 YPSTALKEQVRSAI
+518 YPSTTLKAQVRHTI
-532 AQKKGV
+532 AAKKCV
-538 NPARL
+538 DPARL

-558 IFCRPGIDNIV
+558 IFCRPGIDNVI

-586 IECREVMLGEDFSL
+586 IEYREVMLGEDFSL
-600 PVEAL
+600 PVDEL
-605 LSATDMQSKLLFVC
+605 LDTADAQSKLLFVC

-633 LVSLLSRFPGIV
+633 LITLVQQFPGIV

-657 PSMVELIDQYPN
+657 PSMVELIDEYPN

-684 LRMGLAFAEERIIR
+684 LRMGLAFAEESIIR
-698 LFEQVKYPYNIG
+698 IFEQVKYPYNIG
-710 TDTLALALR
+710 ADTLALAQR
-719 LLATDITPQVQTLIA
+719 LLETDITPQVQTLIV

-740 AALTAL
+740 TAL
-746 PYIEKVYPSDA
+746 AELPYVTRVYPSDA
-757 NFLLVKTARPRELY
+757 NFLLVKAERSRELY
-771 DYLIVREL
+771 EYLIAREL

-806 LIRELRV
+806 LIAECRTYCP
-813 WS
+813 